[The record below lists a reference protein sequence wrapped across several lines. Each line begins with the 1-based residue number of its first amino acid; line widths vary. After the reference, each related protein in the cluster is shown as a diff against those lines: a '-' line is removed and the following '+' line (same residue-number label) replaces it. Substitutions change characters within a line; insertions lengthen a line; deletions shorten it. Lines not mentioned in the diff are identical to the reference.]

1 MLLLILA
8 LAIGNLPKEVYAC
21 RGKNSFLDNSVCES
35 WFMAVR
41 VLASALK
48 ALPLPSNNACQ
59 VGAALCPMLICQ
71 GQWGTSSRPESLP
84 GIRIGDNIRLI
95 VENESCE
102 VLDDS
107 TYRYPRESSVDAAV
121 LRV

>member
-8 LAIGNLPKEVYAC
+8 LAIGNLPKEFYAC

-41 VLASALK
+41 VRASALK

-59 VGAALCPMLICQ
+59 VGAAFCPMLICKGPRAVGNILQ
-71 GQWGTSSRPESLP
+71 AGIPP
-84 GIRIGDNIRLI
+84 GNTNRR
-95 VENESCE
+95 
-102 VLDDS
+102 
-107 TYRYPRESSVDAAV
+107 
-121 LRV
+121 